1 MNRTHALLTI
11 LCTLVALDIAVSFRG
26 EGLPDAQGQSG
37 GLPTAQVALA
47 SVSGPNL
54 EPWVYVYDVPTQ
66 RLACYT
72 TRASG
77 IELEGVRKISAD
89 LQLEELPRSLLGRRL
104 SVKEVQAFIAE
115 NDPRNNEK

>member
-1 MNRTHALLTI
+1 MNRTNALLTV
-11 LCTLVALDIAVSFRG
+11 LCALVALDIAVSFRG
-26 EGLPDAQGQSG
+26 ERLPDAQGQSG

-66 RLACYT
+66 RLACYS

-89 LQLEELPRSLLGRRL
+89 LQLEELPRALLGRRL
-104 SVKEVQAFIAE
+104 SVEEVQRFLKE
-115 NDPRNNEK
+115 GETSNEER

>member
-1 MNRTHALLTI
+1 MHRTHALLTI
-11 LCTLVALDIAVSFRG
+11 LCTLVALNIAVSFRG
-26 EGLPDAQGQSG
+26 DGLPDAQGQTG
-37 GLPTAQVALA
+37 GLPTPQVAIA
-47 SVSGPNL
+47 SVSGPKL

-89 LQLEELPRSLLGRRL
+89 LQLEELPQSLLGRRL

-115 NDPRNNEK
+115 SDKSTEKK